1 VVEKLKAFKEFLN
14 KEIEFNR
21 MLKDS
26 GFGDI
31 AMESRKALHDSAMN
45 NYIKSTE
52 EYVLKIAKDGI
63 EGFLNG

>member
-1 VVEKLKAFKEFLN
+1 MVEKIRTFKEFLD
-14 KEIEFNR
+14 KEKELNSI
-21 MLKDS
+21 LKDA
-26 GFGDI
+26 GLGDI
-31 AMESRKALHDSAMN
+31 AMESRKALHDSAME

>member
-1 VVEKLKAFKEFLN
+1 MVEKLRTFKEFLN
-14 KEIEFNR
+14 KEIELNR
-21 MLKDS
+21 ILKDA
-26 GFGDI
+26 GLCNI
-31 AMESRKALHDSAMN
+31 AMESREALHDSAMN

>member
-1 VVEKLKAFKEFLN
+1 MVEKLRTFKEFLN
-14 KEIEFNR
+14 KEIELNR
-21 MLKDS
+21 ILKDA
-26 GFGDI
+26 GLGNI
-31 AMESRKALHDSAMN
+31 AMESREALHDSAMN